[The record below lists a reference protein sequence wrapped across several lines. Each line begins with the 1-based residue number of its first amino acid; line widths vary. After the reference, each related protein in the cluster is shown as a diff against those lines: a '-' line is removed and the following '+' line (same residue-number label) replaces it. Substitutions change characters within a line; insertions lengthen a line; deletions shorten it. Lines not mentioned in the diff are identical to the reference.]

1 MPLQI
6 IELLAQAKPM
16 TTQGEGGFLGSSCV
30 SVGLILFI
38 AYVLLVAVSRVLS
51 GQGYDPAKTQGF
63 ATINPGTH
71 ELKIYHEPNS
81 DRPVYTMK
89 LQKRPANVQ
98 TAGGIVYV
106 SYDRGPTEKYNLH
119 DARFIGSV

>member
-1 MPLQI
+1 MLNQMPH
-6 IELLAQAKPM
+6 LLAAS
-16 TTQGEGGFLGSSCV
+16 GGQLINNLVTVGIVLG
-30 SVGLILFI
+30 
-38 AYVLLVAVSRVLS
+38 LLVAVGRVINRLT
-51 GQGYDPAKTQGF
+51 GHATDFDDVHDVQGF

-81 DRPVYTMK
+81 SLPRYTMR

-98 TAGGIVYV
+98 TVGGIVYV